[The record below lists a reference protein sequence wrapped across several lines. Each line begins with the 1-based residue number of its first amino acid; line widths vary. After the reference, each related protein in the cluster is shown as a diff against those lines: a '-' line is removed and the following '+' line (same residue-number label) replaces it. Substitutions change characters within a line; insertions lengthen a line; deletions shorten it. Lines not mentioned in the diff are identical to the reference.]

1 MSEVEPTHDRQSGGH
16 HPAHPTPV
24 TYLKIAAILAV
35 VTAVEVAIFYVE
47 ALSSLLLPIFLILSA
62 LKFMLVAMFYMHLRF
77 ESSLFSWFFVGGMAL
92 AAAVLL
98 ALMGLFGALL

>member
-1 MSEVEPTHDRQSGGH
+1 MSEAEPTRGQVSGGH

-47 ALSSLLLPIFLILSA
+47 ALSSILLPMFLVLSA
-62 LKFMLVAMFYMHLRF
+62 VKFMLVAMFYMHLRF
-77 ESSLFSWFFVGGMAL
+77 ESSLFSWFFVGGLLL

>member
-1 MSEVEPTHDRQSGGH
+1 MSEAEPTHGQQSGGH

-24 TYLKIAAILAV
+24 TYLKIAGILAV
-35 VTAVEVAIFYVE
+35 VTAIEVALFYIE
-47 ALSSLLLPIFLILSA
+47 ALSSILLPLFLILSA
-62 LKFMLVAMFYMHLRF
+62 VKFLLVAMFYMHLRF
-77 ESSLFSWFFVGGMAL
+77 DSAMFSWFFVGGLLL

>member
-1 MSEVEPTHDRQSGGH
+1 MREAEPTHGQQAGEH
-16 HPAHPTPV
+16 HRAHPTPL

-35 VTAVEVAIFYVE
+35 VTAIEVAIFYLE
-47 ALSSLLLPIFLILSA
+47 ALSGILLPMFLILSA

-77 ESSLFSWFFVGGMAL
+77 ESSLFSWFFVGALLL
-92 AAAVLL
+92 AATVLL

>member
-1 MSEVEPTHDRQSGGH
+1 MSEAEPTQGQQSGGH

-35 VTAVEVAIFYVE
+35 VTAVEVAMFYIE
-47 ALSSLLLPIFLILSA
+47 ALSSFLLPIFLVLSA
-62 LKFMLVAMFYMHLRF
+62 LKFILVAMFYMHLRF
-77 ESSLFSWFFVGGMAL
+77 DSSLFSWFFVGGLVL

>member
-1 MSEVEPTHDRQSGGH
+1 MGH
-16 HPAHPTPV
+16 HRAHPTPL

-35 VTAVEVAIFYVE
+35 VTAVEVSIFYVE
-47 ALSSLLLPIFLILSA
+47 ALSSLLLPMFLVLSA

-77 ESSLFSWFFVGGMAL
+77 ESSLFSWFFVGAL
-92 AAAVLL
+92 LLAGAMLL

>member
-1 MSEVEPTHDRQSGGH
+1 MSEAEPTRGQQSGGH
-16 HPAHPTPV
+16 HPAHPTPA

-35 VTAVEVAIFYVE
+35 VTAIEVALFYIE
-47 ALSSLLLPIFLILSA
+47 ALASLLLPMFLILSA
-62 LKFMLVAMFYMHLRF
+62 VKFLLVAMFYMHLRF
-77 ESSLFSWFFVGGMAL
+77 ESSMFSWFFAGGLLL

>member
-1 MSEVEPTHDRQSGGH
+1 MSEAEPTRGQQSGGH

-47 ALSSLLLPIFLILSA
+47 ALSSILLPMFLVLSA
-62 LKFMLVAMFYMHLRF
+62 VKFMLVAMFYMHLRF
-77 ESSLFSWFFVGGMAL
+77 ESSLFSWFFVGGLLL

>member
-1 MSEVEPTHDRQSGGH
+1 MSEAEPTHGHPSGGH
-16 HPAHPTPV
+16 HPAHPTPL

-47 ALSSLLLPIFLILSA
+47 SLSSLLLPMFLVLSA
-62 LKFMLVAMFYMHLRF
+62 VKFMLVAMFYMHLRF
-77 ESSLFSWFFVGGMAL
+77 ESSLFSWFFVGGLLL
-92 AAAVLL
+92 AAAILL